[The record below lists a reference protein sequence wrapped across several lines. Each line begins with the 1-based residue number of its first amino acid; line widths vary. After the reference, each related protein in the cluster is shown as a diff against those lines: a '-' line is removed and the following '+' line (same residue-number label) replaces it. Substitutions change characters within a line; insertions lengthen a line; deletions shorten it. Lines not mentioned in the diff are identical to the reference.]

1 MRVLRIV
8 PGVVLLLAVGVV
20 AVSAWGALV
29 ANHPAY
35 PVALILAALL
45 GVVLVLSGVL
55 THSRPSGGAVSLI
68 LRVAAAAAG
77 VGLAA
82 VLVWYRPF
90 EASSAALDA
99 TNSDATVTVTQDRS
113 VITFTPAQQSG
124 AGLVLYPGARVDPR
138 AYSVL
143 AREIARQGHPVIVP
157 KCPFDTAL
165 LCINAASDWVADGG
179 SWAVGGHSLG
189 GVAASQYAGS
199 GDPEVAGL
207 VLWASWPANDLSAEA
222 LEVASIYGSQ
232 DGLATPEQ
240 VLAGASDLPPATTFV
255 EVAGAVHAYFGDYGE
270 QPGDGEPT
278 TSRAEAQAEIVAAT
292 VALLDRLGKESATDG
307 ER

>member
-1 MRVLRIV
+1 M
-8 PGVVLLLAVGVV
+8 PGVALLLAVGVV
-20 AVSAWGALV
+20 AATSWGALL

-45 GVVLVLSGVL
+45 GVVLVVSGVL
-55 THSRPSGGAVSLI
+55 TRSRPSGGAVSLL
-68 LRVAAAAAG
+68 LRLAGAAAG

-90 EASSAALDA
+90 EASSAALEA
-99 TNSDATVTVTQDRS
+99 MNSDATVTVTQDRS
-113 VITFTPAQQSG
+113 VITFTPAQESG

-143 AREIARQGHPVIVP
+143 AREIARQGHSVVVP

-165 LCINAASDWVADGG
+165 LCVNAASDWVADGAQ
-179 SWAVGGHSLG
+179 WAVGGHSLG
-189 GVAASQYAGS
+189 GVAASQFAGS
-199 GDPEVAGL
+199 GDPAVAGL
-207 VLWASWPANDLSAEA
+207 VLWASWPANDLSAKA
-222 LEVASIYGSQ
+222 LEVTSIYGSQ
-232 DGLATPEQ
+232 DGLAEPAQ
-240 VLAGASDLPPATTFV
+240 VLAGAADLPTPTTFV

-292 VALLDRLGKESATDG
+292 VALLDRLAEDGATDG
-307 ER
+307 RR